1 MFYIGRGPLRFIYNN
16 PITENYEEVRY
27 VLEVMMWINM
37 CVCLPMTILI
47 IYCVFYA
54 VRRVKVPIISY
65 TNLLISNLIQMCIMI
80 AWVARVE
87 RSICVMIHA
96 SCAMASL
103 YFKMCIA
110 LERCFF
116 FAYPLLDCLR
126 QTRSSVLVCVLV
138 WAFCIVSVPLAIILK
153 EFVRLIIY
161 ALLPAPMSIFCLA
174 WTFTAL
180 PAATSVP
187 TEDKRRSLGTLL
199 LLFSLSDRSGN
210 PLSQSHFVSKQYFPI
225 MALMVSCHLSN
236 TPYDCGW
243 GRLMARIRL
252 KTDSPRFISSP
263 WRAWALV
270 RAPTGNTPGREC
282 YAPV

>member
-1 MFYIGRGPLRFIYNN
+1 MFYRGREPHRFIYNN
-16 PITENYEEVRY
+16 PIIENDQEESY

-37 CVCLPMTILI
+37 CVCLPLTILI
-47 IYCVFYA
+47 INCVFYG
-54 VRRVKVPIISY
+54 VPRVKVPIISY
-65 TNLLISNLIQMCIMI
+65 TNLLIANLIQMCIMI

-87 RSICVMIHA
+87 RSICVMIHV

-126 QTRSSVLVCVLV
+126 QTRSSVVVCVLV

-161 ALLPAPMSIFCLA
+161 ALLPAPLSIFCLA

-187 TEDKRRSLGTLL
+187 TEDKRRSLGTLV
-199 LLFSLSDRSGN
+199 LLFFN
-210 PLSQSHFVSKQYFPI
+210 YFVMILPTVIFPI
-225 MALMVSCHLSN
+225 LDFLADIKLFCYFIPISILFLLCPFVDLILFLFMQKGCIDKLLVCLCCCSMNNTVSDVEADYHC
-236 TPYDCGW
+236 D
-243 GRLMARIRL
+243 
-252 KTDSPRFISSP
+252 
-263 WRAWALV
+263 
-270 RAPTGNTPGREC
+270 
-282 YAPV
+282 